1 MKSNT
6 HVKIMILDPAG
17 NLWGSERV
25 LLDFLRSYEGEQKEV
40 ALCCPPHSPL
50 VEASEALGIT
60 VYPYFEGMLHEKSKL
75 ARLGAAIG
83 LIRACRKH
91 QADIVYVNQAGA
103 TRIALFAARLLRIP
117 VIPHVRLLEDVEYI
131 ESLNVSNRVM
141 PKILVI
147 SKFIAEAFR
156 MEGGRNRIEC
166 LYDAY
171 KMHGGD
177 EKGRAFFSS
186 PTKLCCAGRL
196 VSSKGQDIL
205 LYAMAELR
213 DQKVDVFLSLYG
225 EGLPG
230 ESYEADLLR
239 IVKERNLSSS
249 VSFRGF
255 VENIPHEMKQ
265 CRAVICPSQI
275 EPLGRVV
282 LEAWDSST
290 LPIVYRHSGGAAEIV
305 AASEGGI
312 LYDEQTPNSLARAI
326 VDCLALPEDARLEM
340 ISKGRRWL
348 RHNCEPVSYASKV
361 QEILNKAVR

>member
-1 MKSNT
+1 
-6 HVKIMILDPAG
+6 MILDPAG

-25 LLDFLRSYEGEQKEV
+25 LLDFLSSYEGKKKEV

-50 VEASEALGIT
+50 VKAVEALGIT
-60 VYPYFEGMLHEKSKL
+60 VYPYFEGMLHEKGKL

-83 LIRACRKH
+83 LMRACRKH
-91 QADIVYVNQAGA
+91 QADIIYVNQAGA

-131 ESLNVSNRVM
+131 ESLNVANRAM
-141 PKILVI
+141 PRIFVI

-156 MEGGRNRIEC
+156 MEGGRNRIVC

-171 KMHGGD
+171 KMHGSD
-177 EKGRAFFSS
+177 EKDSAFSS
-186 PTKLCCAGRL
+186 SSKKLCCAGRL
-196 VSSKGQDIL
+196 VPSKGQDIL

-213 DQKVDVFLSLYG
+213 DQEVDVSLSLYG

-230 ESYEADLLR
+230 ESYETDLLR
-239 IVKERNLSSS
+239 VVKERNLNAS
-249 VSFRGF
+249 VFFRGF
-255 VENIPHEMKQ
+255 VENIPHEMRQ
-265 CRAVICPSQI
+265 CSAVICPSKI

-305 AASEGGI
+305 AASGGGI
-312 LYDEQTPNSLARAI
+312 LYDEQTPNSLAQAI
-326 VDCLALPEDARLEM
+326 VECLSLQTDERREM
-340 ISKGRRWL
+340 IAKGRRWL
-348 RHNCEPVSYASKV
+348 KDNCEPVSYASKV
-361 QEILNKAVR
+361 QGILNEAAR